1 MNKYNFD
8 ITIEASSEQ
17 EAIEKLKAA
26 SALMQKLKV
35 NEIRKLAEVVK
46 NDPVKTAFAKKA
58 LGL

>member
-1 MNKYNFD
+1 MNRYNFD
-8 ITIEASSEQ
+8 ITIEAGSEA

-26 SALMQKLKV
+26 SVLMQKLKA
-35 NEIRKLAEVVK
+35 NEIKKLSEVVK

>member
-8 ITIEASSEQ
+8 ISIEAATEQ

-26 SALMQKLKV
+26 SALMQKLKI
-35 NEIRKLAEVVK
+35 NEIKKLAEVVK